1 MATSRFRRLASGTAL
16 CLLMPVG
23 PMAGLAFAQAV
34 ETVEE
39 GETVVLDTIV
49 LSAEDQGKQ
58 ALGTSTIG
66 AADIEKTPVV
76 NDVSEIIRKMPG
88 VNLTGTSPSG
98 QRGNQRQIDI
108 RGMGPENTLILIDG
122 KPVMSRTSVK
132 MGRSGER
139 DTRGDSNW
147 VPAELIE
154 RIEVIRGP
162 AAARYGSG
170 AAGGVVNIITK
181 RPDHDLFS
189 IGVNYNRPESSLE
202 GTGARVN
209 MLWAKRLG
217 DNLGLRLTGNYNRT
231 NPSDPA
237 RNAPTVAGET
247 CYSGTTEVACTY
259 DAGNEGVVNKDLTAS
274 LTWEPDDRNR
284 FDFDL
289 GFSRQGNIYAG
300 DTQLGSDLSNGGETL
315 IDQLARDGAETN
327 VMRRTTAAV
336 THTGDYAWGMTK
348 SYVQYEHTN
357 NTRLIEGTA
366 GSSEGSINT
375 EAGWDRAY
383 LDAWS
388 AKSEATLEQPLFGKP
403 SAITFGA
410 EVRSERLDL
419 SDYTATALGFD
430 WDDISAAPED
440 NDPISR
446 QTTVGFYAEANIEW
460 TEKLMLTPSVRVDWA
475 DTYGA
480 NLSGGLSATYA
491 INDAWTVKGGVARAF
506 KSPNLYQ
513 LSERYVYGTRGNG
526 CPYLSDG
533 TRLSNC
539 RVLGNPDLDPETS
552 INTEIG
558 VAYSGLNGIEATLT
572 YFHNDYHD
580 KIQAG
585 TQRVGTMTVGTTVYN
600 VFKWTNIP
608 DAVVSGLEGSF
619 AADLSDTIR
628 LSVNGTYMIDSE
640 QELTTQAGDKIT
652 VPLSLVPKYTINA
665 ALDWRATE
673 RLTVTPSLTHYGKT
687 EAPLYTATTGVA
699 NDDLVDRGGYTMI
712 NLAVNYDFDDDLRL
726 GAGVTNLFNKQ
737 ILRSGDGA
745 ETYNEPGRAFYV
757 SLNKTF

>member
-1 MATSRFRRLASGTAL
+1 MAITSRLAYTTAL
-16 CLLMPVG
+16 SFLMSCGLLMST
-23 PMAGLAFAQAV
+23 AQAQDTASDENDDV
-34 ETVEE
+34 
-39 GETVVLDTIV
+39 VVLDTIV
-49 LSAEDQGKQ
+49 LSAEEQGKQ
-58 ALGTSTIG
+58 ALGTSTIS

-88 VNLTGTSPSG
+88 VNLTGSSPSG

-147 VPAELIE
+147 VPAEMIDH
-154 RIEVIRGP
+154 IEVIRGP

-181 RPDHDLFS
+181 RPDNDLFS
-189 IGVNYNRPESSLE
+189 FGLNYNKPESSLE
-202 GTGARVN
+202 GAGARAN
-209 MLWAKRLG
+209 FLWAKRLG
-217 DNLGLRLTGNYNRT
+217 ENLGLRLTGNYNKT
-231 NPSDPA
+231 EANDPS
-237 RNAPTVAGET
+237 RNAVVCATDDED
-247 CYSGTTEVACTY
+247 CSY

-274 LTWEPDDRNR
+274 LTWEPDDQNR

-300 DTQLGSDLSNGGETL
+300 DTQLGGRLTTGGTDL
-315 IDQLARDGAETN
+315 IDTLAAEGAETN
-327 VMRRTTAAV
+327 VMRRSTAAI
-336 THTGDYAWGMTK
+336 THTGDYAWGQTR
-348 SYVQYEHTN
+348 SYLQYEHTN

-366 GSSEGSINT
+366 GSSEGQINT
-375 EAGWDRAY
+375 DAGWDRAY

-388 AKSEATLEQPLFGKP
+388 AKSEAILERHLFGKAA
-403 SAITFGA
+403 AITLGA
-410 EVRSERLDL
+410 EVRSEKLDL
-419 SDYTATALGFD
+419 SDYTASALGFE
-430 WDDISAAPED
+430 WGDIGATLDD
-440 NDPISR
+440 NDPISK
-446 QTTVGFYAEANIEW
+446 QTTIGLYSEANIAW
-460 TEKLMLTPSVRVDWA
+460 TEQLTLTPSLRIDWA

-480 NLSGGLSATYA
+480 NISGGLSATYA
-491 INDAWTVKGGVARAF
+491 INDEWTIKGGIARAF

-513 LSERYVYGTRGNG
+513 LSERYVYATRGNG
-526 CPYLSDG
+526 CPYMADG

-558 VAYSGLNGIEATLT
+558 IAYAGLNGIEATLT

-585 TQRVGTMTVGTTVYN
+585 TQRIGTMTVGTTTYN
-600 VFKWTNIP
+600 VFQWTNIP

-619 AADLSDTIR
+619 GAELSDTLR
-628 LSVNGTYMIDSE
+628 LNVNGTYMIDSE
-640 QELTTQAGDKIT
+640 QKLTTQAGDNIK
-652 VPLSLVPKYTINA
+652 VPLSLVPEYTINA
-665 ALDWRATE
+665 SLDWQATD
-673 RLTVTPSLTHYGKT
+673 RLTITPSLTHYGKI
-687 EAPLYTATTGVA
+687 EASNYSATTGVA
-699 NDDLVDRGGYTMI
+699 NSDTDARGGYTLV
-712 NLAVNYDFDDDLRL
+712 NLAVNYTFDDDLRL
-726 GAGVTNLFNKQ
+726 GAGVTNLFDKQ
-737 ILRSGDGA
+737 ILRTGDGA
-745 ETYNEPGRAFYV
+745 QTFNEPGRAFYV